1 MIWVDHNNHKK
12 WIPWIEDDNYL
23 VGIAKVIKVPIIIL
37 RLVFWWC
44 TNLHVPVSYGE
55 KPRTE
60 DKLKCIVM
68 SHGLGGNRFLYSKV
82 CCDLASRGFLVACLE
97 HRDNSASYTYYYDS
111 DEKAKLDNRTVIE
124 FQHIPFGQKHYQS
137 RNSQIRVR
145 ASECSKIMDVLKN
158 LNEGSIPHNVLK
170 SVHGKKTVDFDL
182 KELIGKID
190 TENFTLMGHSFGA
203 ATALYTSSLRDDVRQ
218 CILLDPWMFPI
229 KDEKLEDRIKFPI
242 LFLNTQTFH
251 IESNVKTMA
260 KFLTNE
266 TVEMYTI
273 LGTTHENQTDSV
285 LVVGYWLNWMM
296 RKIDPHLALK
306 INNALILTFLHRC
319 MKTPADIQESEQFL
333 EAMKEF
339 YEEGLTKPWL

>member
-1 MIWVDHNNHKK
+1 MWWVNRIPKHLPFSTGNFVPGCVDVMLGYTREDPFMRLFYPTNSEHNEKVNHKK

-55 KPRTE
+55 KSRTE

-97 HRDNSASYTYYYDS
+97 H
-111 DEKAKLDNRTVIE
+111 
-124 FQHIPFGQKHYQS
+124 
-137 RNSQIRVR
+137 
-145 ASECSKIMDVLKN
+145 
-158 LNEGSIPHNVLK
+158 
-170 SVHGKKTVDFDL
+170 
-182 KELIGKID
+182 
-190 TENFTLMGHSFGA
+190 
-203 ATALYTSSLRDDVRQ
+203 RQ